1 LIFYSASAHLN
12 EHLVTLNFIGETLM
26 SAKHTLENIAR
37 NTWLAGL
44 GSIESSVEAL
54 GKSIDAAQE
63 KTNNIYNE
71 LLTRGE
77 EIQGKI
83 NDTKDDL
90 EARGKKY
97 IGTSSK
103 ESQEERL
110 AKLNATVDHLTTVVV
125 KLIEKHNAATP
136 VKKAAAKSVP
146 KTATKAKPPGTA
158 NKAVPES
165 AAKSVPKT
173 ATKAKSAGTA
183 NKAAAKS
190 AAKSVPKTATKAK
203 PAGTANKAVPESAAK
218 SVPKTAT
225 KAKSVG
231 TANKAVAK
239 SAAKST
245 STAVTDAKPPEPAN
259 KVANPAI
266 TATSKKAP

>member
-1 LIFYSASAHLN
+1 MIFYSASAHLN

-146 KTATKAKPPGTA
+146 KTATKAK
-158 NKAVPES
+158 
-165 AAKSVPKT
+165 
-173 ATKAKSAGTA
+173 SAGTA